1 MADLQTL
8 RRMLLGSVI
17 GLARTCTTRPPTE
30 TTPGLILAG
39 LHLSDDAVSA
49 TPEQLIALNE
59 RIQQNKFEVSPNCAT
74 CASPC
79 GKNADYDLRRLDD
92 APEDVRQAKMRLIAL
107 LQVCGHRGKMADCVM
122 DAVFALAE
130 DWDAADFKVYEE
142 QLIQFSSKPC
152 HSHSIFFALALLRSA
167 CAYLQYASLHSALPE
182 RKICYARCHV
192 LESN

>member
-49 TPEQLIALNE
+49 TPEQLIALTE
-59 RIQQNKFEVSPNCAT
+59 RIQRNKFEVSPNCAT

-92 APEDVRQAKMRLIAL
+92 APEDV
-107 LQVCGHRGKMADCVM
+107 LQVCGPRGKMADCVM

-142 QLIQFSSKPC
+142 QLTEL
-152 HSHSIFFALALLRSA
+152 LAG
-167 CAYLQYASLHSALPE
+167 
-182 RKICYARCHV
+182 
-192 LESN
+192 

>member
-39 LHLSDDAVSA
+39 LHLSDDAISA
-49 TPEQLIALNE
+49 TPEQLIALTE

-79 GKNADYDLRRLDD
+79 GKNADCDLRRLDD
-92 APEDVRQAKMRLIAL
+92 AAGGCAAGENAFDCIAAGLRASRQDGRTA
-107 LQVCGHRGKMADCVM
+107 
-122 DAVFALAE
+122 
-130 DWDAADFKVYEE
+130 
-142 QLIQFSSKPC
+142 
-152 HSHSIFFALALLRSA
+152 
-167 CAYLQYASLHSALPE
+167 
-182 RKICYARCHV
+182 
-192 LESN
+192 

>member
-39 LHLSDDAVSA
+39 LHLSDDTVSA
-49 TPEQLIALNE
+49 TPEQLIALTE
-59 RIQQNKFEVSPNCAT
+59 RIQRNKFEVSPNCAT

-142 QLIQFSSKPC
+142 QLTEL
-152 HSHSIFFALALLRSA
+152 LAG
-167 CAYLQYASLHSALPE
+167 
-182 RKICYARCHV
+182 
-192 LESN
+192 

>member
-59 RIQQNKFEVSPNCAT
+59 RIQQNQFEVSPNC
-74 CASPC
+74 
-79 GKNADYDLRRLDD
+79 LDD

-142 QLIQFSSKPC
+142 QLTQL
-152 HSHSIFFALALLRSA
+152 LA
-167 CAYLQYASLHSALPE
+167 E
-182 RKICYARCHV
+182 
-192 LESN
+192 

>member
-17 GLARTCTTRPPTE
+17 GLARTCTTRPPTK

-49 TPEQLIALNE
+49 TPEQLSALTE
-59 RIQQNKFEVSPNCAT
+59 RIQRNKFEVSPNCAT

-92 APEDVRQAKMRLIAL
+92 APEDVRQAKTRLIAL
-107 LQVCGHRGKMADCVM
+107 LQACGHRGKMADCVM

-142 QLIQFSSKPC
+142 QLTE
-152 HSHSIFFALALLRSA
+152 LLT
-167 CAYLQYASLHSALPE
+167 E
-182 RKICYARCHV
+182 
-192 LESN
+192 

>member
-8 RRMLLGSVI
+8 RRTLLGSVI

-30 TTPGLILAG
+30 TAPGLILAG

-79 GKNADYDLRRLDD
+79 GKNADYDLCRLDD
-92 APEDVRQAKMRLIAL
+92 APEDVRQAKTRLIAL

-142 QLIQFSSKPC
+142 QLTQL
-152 HSHSIFFALALLRSA
+152 LA
-167 CAYLQYASLHSALPE
+167 E
-182 RKICYARCHV
+182 
-192 LESN
+192 

>member
-79 GKNADYDLRRLDD
+79 GKNADYDLRRL
-92 APEDVRQAKMRLIAL
+92 ETRRRM
-107 LQVCGHRGKMADCVM
+107 CGRRKCV
-122 DAVFALAE
+122 
-130 DWDAADFKVYEE
+130 
-142 QLIQFSSKPC
+142 
-152 HSHSIFFALALLRSA
+152 
-167 CAYLQYASLHSALPE
+167 
-182 RKICYARCHV
+182 
-192 LESN
+192 